1 MKKNILSISIAAFIY
16 RQYGTQSYLL
26 RPAPPQ
32 GAAKGVGNG

>member
-26 RPAPPQ
+26 HPYSFGSVNQLPKA
-32 GAAKGVGNG
+32 